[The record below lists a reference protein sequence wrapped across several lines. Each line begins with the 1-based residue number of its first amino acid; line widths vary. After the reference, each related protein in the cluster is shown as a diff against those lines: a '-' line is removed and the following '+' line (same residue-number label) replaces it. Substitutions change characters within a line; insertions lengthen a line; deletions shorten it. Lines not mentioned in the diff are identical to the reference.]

1 MKNRLISALKY
12 PLSICLIHFWSIEV
26 SAQTLDADVPTGFS
40 IINAS
45 SLVTT
50 TGGGDGKVVTAKT
63 YSEMT
68 TYCGSADPLIILVE
82 GTITGTNPFTVKS
95 NKTIIGKAGAKL
107 SGCGLSM
114 SGVSNIIIRNLTIT
128 GSADGIAAR
137 NTHHLW
143 VDHCDIFDNGDGL
156 LDITQQSS
164 YCTVTWCKFYYVNQV
179 DHRLACLIGSGGGDH
194 PEDWSYLKVTYHHN
208 WFAEKVNERMPRLMY
223 GQAHVFND
231 YYTSTGNGYCFGI
244 GSYGAALLENNY
256 YKNVANPHQLMYDIY
271 CWLTV
276 RGNVYD
282 NTTGKKDSGKLG
294 SRDVGVAGWAFPV
307 TEFSSPPY
315 LYSLDK
321 GSDVPNLVSKGASV
335 KADFAQI
342 GLVPSPGQG
351 AINVKNPVLK
361 WTKGTIGRD
370 ATSYKVYLGTSTN
383 PALVSTVT
391 TQSYTPSNLIAGTV
405 YYWKVDMVTPSGTIA
420 GKLWQFK
427 TDGTAPA
434 NTAPTVSITAPANNA
449 TFTAPASITLN
460 ATATDAGGSVSN
472 VQFYNGT
479 TLLGTD
485 DNSPYSYTWSNVT
498 AGTYTITAKATD
510 NLGAVTTSSAITVIV
525 KALPTDCNGTPN
537 GTATLD
543 NCGRCVG
550 GTTGKAACVGS
561 SELETDNC
569 GFDGVTETKN
579 AGYKGTGY
587 INVDNA
593 LGTKIS
599 FNIYATTAGRD
610 TISIRYANGGTT
622 DRPGDLYINGKNAT
636 SVAFS
641 PTGAFTTYATVDI
654 PLDFIAGNN
663 PLQLVSAT
671 ADGLGNIDQIG
682 YVTSGLTKG
691 TCIITAIDETPG
703 TNKLSIYPNPFQ
715 QSLTIK
721 LGGAFHYQVLSL
733 DGIQLNMGNTVDEA
747 KIGQELQSGVYIL
760 NVISEE
766 GIAKT
771 FKISKTAR

>member
-1 MKNRLISALKY
+1 MKNRLYNIMKY
-12 PLSICLIHFWSIEV
+12 AIAACLINLWSNDIF
-26 SAQTLDADVPTGFS
+26 AQTLDADVPTGFS
-40 IINAS
+40 IVNAS

-107 SGCGLSM
+107 SGCGFSL
-114 SGVSNIIIRNLTIT
+114 SGVSNIIIRNLIIT
-128 GSADGIAAR
+128 GSGDGVAAR

-164 YCTVTWCKFYYVNQV
+164 YCTVTWCKFYYVNQTE
-179 DHRLACLIGSGGGDH
+179 HRLACLIGSGGGDH
-194 PEDWSYLKVTYHHN
+194 PEDWGYLKVTYHHN
-208 WFAEKVNERMPRLMY
+208 WFADKVDQRMPRLMY
-223 GQAHVFND
+223 GQAHVYND
-231 YYTSTGNGYCFGI
+231 YYTASGNGYCFGV

-256 YKNVANPHQLMYDIY
+256 FKNVANPHQLMYDIY
-271 CWLTV
+271 CWMTV

-282 NTTGKKDSGKLG
+282 NTTGAKHSGKLG

-307 TEFSSPPY
+307 TEFSTAPY

-351 AINVKNPVLK
+351 AINIKNPVLK

-391 TQSYTPSNLIAGTV
+391 TQSYTPINLIAGTV

-449 TFTAPASITLN
+449 NYTEPASINITAN
-460 ATATDAGGSVSN
+460 ASDANGTVSSVD
-472 VQFYNGT
+472 FYNGT
-479 TLLGTD
+479 TLLGSD
-485 DNSPYSYTWSNVT
+485 ASAPYSYTWSNVA

-510 NLGAVTTSSAITVIV
+510 NLGAVTTSSAITVVV
-525 KALPTDCNGTPN
+525 KAIPTDCNGTPN

-550 GTTGKAACVGS
+550 GTTTKTACVGS
-561 SELETDNC
+561 SEIETDAC
-569 GFDGVTETKN
+569 IYDGVLETKN
-579 AGYKGTGY
+579 AGFKGTAY
-587 INVDNA
+587 ININNA
-593 LGTKIS
+593 IGSQLS
-599 FNIYATTAGRD
+599 FNVNAASAGAY
-610 TISIRYANGGTT
+610 TLSFRYAAGGTV
-622 DRPGDLYINGKNAT
+622 DRPAAISVNGT
-636 SVAFS
+636 SLPSNLSFPA
-641 PTGAFTTYATVDI
+641 TGAFTTYKTVEMAFT
-654 PLDFIAGNN
+654 LRAGSNSII
-663 PLQLVSAT
+663 LASTT
-671 ADGLGNIDQIG
+671 ADGLANIDQVG
-682 YVTSGLTKG
+682 YVSSGVNKG
-691 TCIITAIDETPG
+691 GCVVTGVEDITNDQLI
-703 TNKLSIYPNPFQ
+703 SIYPNP
-715 QSLTIK
+715 
-721 LGGAFHYQVLSL
+721 
-733 DGIQLNMGNTVDEA
+733 
-747 KIGQELQSGVYIL
+747 
-760 NVISEE
+760 
-766 GIAKT
+766 
-771 FKISKTAR
+771 SKTNFHLKASQSSNVLVLDVDGKVLEKAENVTDFEFGKDLKPGIYLLKVENRIYKIVKE